1 MSCSMSPDEL
11 RQMQKVVKN
20 IKSSHFELGELPI
33 DYGTTMGNAYKF
45 DPQSAKNARGSL
57 DRALLNDLL
66 STHYKLGY
74 DIMNNI
80 TTNRADFVP
89 KKLEV
94 KKAKDPNLRKSHF
107 ELGNENEIQ
116 DGKTIYMTDYVPK
129 PLPIEEDDDE

>member
-1 MSCSMSPDEL
+1 MNPEEL
-11 RQMQKVVKN
+11 RQMQKLVKN

-45 DPQSAKNARGSL
+45 DPQSAKNARGAL
-57 DRALLNDLL
+57 DRALLNDLR

-74 DIMNNI
+74 DIINNV
-80 TTNRADFVP
+80 TTNRADYVP
-89 KKLEV
+89 KKLEIQR
-94 KKAKDPNLRKSHF
+94 AKDPNLRKSHF